1 MFFDGI
7 NTTQIFKN
15 YYNALNDSSLD
26 LKNCNSALSILEDDS
41 KYNKFT
47 SILFEGMSEDQ
58 LSIANSV
65 CNAQRSFL
73 IEEMSNNISNGDLAI
88 GYAVSYFPIL
98 CDTYCTDIL
107 VAMFDQY
114 HYNDIMGQFFNLV
127 RFAWIISIARTLI
140 YCNICT

>member
-65 CNAQRSFL
+65 CGAQRSFL

-107 VAMFDQY
+107 GNAILFKQVDKPILTVPRLKMTATVE
-114 HYNDIMGQFFNLV
+114 NSN
-127 RFAWIISIARTLI
+127 
-140 YCNICT
+140 